1 MSPVPLSRG
10 DTGAWNSIESGQP
23 LVCIL
28 EQTGGTGERRGTP
41 AMHRHEAREKFVQ
54 SKTLFAQKRYP
65 EALIV
70 LDGLNAA
77 FPNEKHIMLARAMCL
92 AELQRP
98 LEAIQICEQ
107 AVTLHN
113 DPKSQELLVRLRRE
127 HGPIQEGPTDLA
139 SLLGRGAGGGVP
151 SAPAGYG
158 GLPGIPDI
166 PAVPDLSM
174 YGPPPRSSGKRF
186 YIVLGSVAAV
196 LALLLI
202 GLPLVLSM
210 TKKGDGGSGTIEVAV
225 TEQGPTEG
233 TAVAPA
239 PAEPEAPAAAAGAVV
254 QPVQWYY
261 SVEQGSDVAYQ
272 YGRPIC
278 LFYYDS
284 GQASSA
290 IEASV
295 FQDPAISQA
304 LSQFINI
311 RVLYAE
317 DDPTPAEYGITQV
330 PAIVVEDTTSSV
342 VYMAQGAEIVP
353 EELRSALS
361 GVQVTQATSG
371 SAPFGEGVSVLMLV
385 VLVVAG
391 LLAAPWP
398 LYLTLLFTGKLPHGE
413 FLKDIFSVGL
423 VAIGA
428 NAVAGIVPCFGIFV
442 LVWILSAV
450 YDMGFFDFLIYF
462 ALNAVTSVLLALL
475 LVAIFGAA
483 MLSALPALPS
493 V

>member
-1 MSPVPLSRG
+1 
-10 DTGAWNSIESGQP
+10 
-23 LVCIL
+23 
-28 EQTGGTGERRGTP
+28 
-41 AMHRHEAREKFVQ
+41 MHRHEARERFAQ

-70 LDGLNAA
+70 LDELNAT
-77 FPNEKHIMLARAMCL
+77 FPNEKHIMLARAICL

-107 AVTLHN
+107 AVALHK

-139 SLLGRGAGGGVP
+139 SLIGHGAGSGAP
-151 SAPAGYG
+151 SAPGGYG

-174 YGPPPRSSGKRF
+174 YGPPPRSSGRRF
-186 YIVLGSVAAV
+186 YIILASVAAV
-196 LALLLI
+196 LVLLLI
-202 GLPLVLSM
+202 GLPLLLSLR
-210 TKKGDGGSGTIEVAV
+210 KKGDEGPRTSEVAI
-225 TEQGPTEG
+225 TEQAPLED
-233 TAVAPA
+233 TAAAPA
-239 PAEPEAPAAAAGAVV
+239 PTEPPAAADTAV

-261 SVEQGSDVAYQ
+261 SVEQGADVAYQ
-272 YGRPIC
+272 YGRPMC

-290 IEASV
+290 IESSV

-311 RVLYAE
+311 RVLYTE
-317 DDPTPAEYGITQV
+317 SDPTPAEYGITEV
-330 PAIVVEDTTSSV
+330 PAIVVEDTASSV

-361 GVQVTQATSG
+361 GVRVTQATSG
-371 SAPFGEGVSVLMLV
+371 GAPFGEGLSVLMLV
-385 VLVVAG
+385 VMVVAG

-442 LVWILSAV
+442 LVWILHAV
-450 YDMGFFDFLIYF
+450 YDLGFFDFLIYF
-462 ALNAVTSVLLALL
+462 ALNAVTTVLLALL

-483 MLSALPALPS
+483 MLSAVPAMPS